1 MFKLA
6 KDAIIF
12 KKLYDIYTW
21 IKPRLLS
28 LVILIFSVFLFIY
41 LHSEYI
47 SWVELSGDKTFLT
60 LSYIIKNIL
69 ILLAAIIFI
78 FLNRGKKVA
87 EVKKDYKTIEAEK
100 IKMEEKKDSLKAIK
114 EKGELKTEYE
124 RILEGSDED
133 DK

>member
-87 EVKKDYKTIEAEK
+87 EVKKDYETIKAEK

>member
-60 LSYIIKNIL
+60 LSYIIKNVL
-69 ILLAAIIFI
+69 ILLAVIVFI

-87 EVKKDYKTIEAEK
+87 EVKKDYKQIKAEK
-100 IKMEEKKDSLKAIK
+100 VQMEKKKDHIKSIK
-114 EKGELKTEYE
+114 EKGELKTDIKEF
-124 RILEGSDED
+124 
-133 DK
+133 